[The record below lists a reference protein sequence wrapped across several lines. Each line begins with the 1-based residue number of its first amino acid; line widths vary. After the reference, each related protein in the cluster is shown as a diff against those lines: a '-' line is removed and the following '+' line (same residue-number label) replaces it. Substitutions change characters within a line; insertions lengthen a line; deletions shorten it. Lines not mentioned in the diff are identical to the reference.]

1 MDYLQSIFLLG
12 RQEWRYRPAPN
23 PSLQRDGANIEG
35 GNVGMPHG
43 RRVVIPDDQDFRTNH
58 EKVLYGILLERQK

>member
-1 MDYLQSIFLLG
+1 MQLKKIEVPLTEANFRVLLQ
-12 RQEWRYRPAPN
+12 P
-23 PSLQRDGANIEG
+23 LQREG
-35 GNVGMPHG
+35 SEHQMVNVGMPHG